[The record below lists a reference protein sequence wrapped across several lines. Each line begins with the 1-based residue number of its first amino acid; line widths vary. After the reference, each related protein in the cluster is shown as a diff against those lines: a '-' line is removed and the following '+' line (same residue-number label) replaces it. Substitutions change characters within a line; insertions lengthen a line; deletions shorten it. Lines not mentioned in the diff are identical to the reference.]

1 MWVLILF
8 IFSAFGGI
16 NEIPFAVWEAAHER
30 APIGNEWEL
39 SRAKAR
45 GISAA
50 MELGVYAPEM
60 EKLISKKEFE
70 RLSLEDSFNL
80 VNNRLE
86 LFLLLQAGC
95 VPSYPL
101 GRPIR
106 TPEAGTVIGVEMRS
120 VTLGVGGSTSKF
132 GNITPN
138 PLLKEGDE
146 VARNRVL
153 GWVGAPAKGRPLTR
167 DPRWREFVRYARC
180 ELTVTACHR
189 AKRWCERGRR

>member
-1 MWVLILF
+1 MWVLIF

-30 APIGNEWEL
+30 ENWEL

-50 MELGVYAPEM
+50 MQRGFYAPEM
-60 EKLISKKEFE
+60 EKLISKREF
-70 RLSLEDSFNL
+70 RSLPLEDSFEL
-80 VNNRLE
+80 VNRRLD

-95 VPSYPL
+95 VPFYPL

-120 VTLGVGGSTSKF
+120 VTLDVGGSTSKF

-146 VARNRVL
+146 VARYRVL
-153 GWVGAPAKGRPLTR
+153 GGGGASAKGKPLTL
-167 DPRWREFVRYARC
+167 DPRWRKFVRYARC
-180 ELTVTACHR
+180 ELTLTSCHR
-189 AKRWCERGRR
+189 AERWCNRGGR